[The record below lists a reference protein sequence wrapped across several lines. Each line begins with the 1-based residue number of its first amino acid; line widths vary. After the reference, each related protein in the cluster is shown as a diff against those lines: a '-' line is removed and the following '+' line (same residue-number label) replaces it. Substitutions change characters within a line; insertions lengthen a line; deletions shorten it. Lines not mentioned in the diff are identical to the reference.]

1 MQLTFQ
7 LHKFESRSAGVDK
20 PASAIRP
27 SEKAHRSSLR
37 RCTTAKA
44 RAPRSPAP
52 PAVNRTAT
60 CVTRHVSSA
69 LSAVVKTDRLFHC
82 IWDKFVCTIVGAL
95 PHLRMSVNTFPLLTK
110 NLRRNF
116 AADTIFGVV
125 AAKPT
130 NPEDRLVQ
138 PKKQKKRGTPKNA
151 SSWFTIKRSA
161 GRTVSVTETRRSF
174 KFP

>member
-20 PASAIRP
+20 RASAIRP

-82 IWDKFVCTIVGAL
+82 IWDKFVWTIVGVL

-116 AADTIFGVV
+116 AAGHHLWCRRRQAHEPGRSIS
-125 AAKPT
+125 AAK
-130 NPEDRLVQ
+130 EA
-138 PKKQKKRGTPKNA
+138 KKTRHTQKCLLMVHNQEKCRPH
-151 SSWFTIKRSA
+151 SERY
-161 GRTVSVTETRRSF
+161 
-174 KFP
+174 

>member
-20 PASAIRP
+20 RASAIRP

-82 IWDKFVCTIVGAL
+82 IWDKFVWTIVVAL

-138 PKKQKKRGTPKNA
+138 LKKQKK
-151 SSWFTIKRSA
+151 
-161 GRTVSVTETRRSF
+161 TRHTQKCLLMVHNQEKCRPHSERY
-174 KFP
+174 